1 LALRFTLLLLRYAKY
16 TLKVREEKMSLKIY
30 NTLTRKKEKF
40 IPIKKGEVGMY
51 ICGPT
56 VYNYIHIGNA
66 RPFIIFEVVRRF
78 LKFKGY
84 KVRYIQNLTDIDDK
98 MINKAREL
106 NISVSELAEK
116 FIQEYFID
124 ADSLNIE
131 RADVH
136 PRATEHIAEII
147 ELLKGLEEK
156 GYAYEIDGDVF
167 FEVSKFKNY
176 GKLSGQDI
184 EELKIGARVE
194 VDERKRDAIDFA
206 LWKKAKEGEPSWDS
220 PWGKG
225 RPGWHI
231 ECSAMSMKYLGKTFD
246 IHAGGSDLIF
256 PHHENEIAQSEANNN
271 QQYVRYWMHNG
282 YLCLNNQKMSKS
294 LGNIM
299 KVRDIIQKYKG
310 EVIRYFI
317 LSAHYRSPL
326 NFSEEQLQQ
335 AQNSLQRLNN
345 IIYNVK
351 HLLKQDKFKKS
362 KDKDDELIL
371 EKRKEGEQQFI
382 KAMDDDFNTPVAL
395 SRLFGFAKDVNIY
408 LNSPSLK
415 NKIILEEIIK
425 FYQDLAGKVLG
436 ILKDFV
442 REQSFE
448 QEIKKLIEDREKA
461 RKEKNWEKSD
471 KIRDELKR
479 KGIILEDTTEGVR
492 WKKN

>member
-1 LALRFTLLLLRYAKY
+1 LALRFTILLLRYAKY

-167 FEVSKFKNY
+167 FDVYKFKNY

-271 QQYVRYWMHNG
+271 QQYVKYWMHNG

-299 KVRDIIQKYKG
+299 KVRDIVQKYKG

-436 ILKDFV
+436 ILKDFD

-479 KGIILEDTTEGVR
+479 KGVILEDTTEGVR

>member
-1 LALRFTLLLLRYAKY
+1 
-16 TLKVREEKMSLKIY
+16 MSLKIY
-30 NTLTRKKEKF
+30 NTLSRKKEEF
-40 IPIKKGEVGMY
+40 IPLKKGEVGIY
-51 ICGPT
+51 VCGPT
-56 VYNYIHIGNA
+56 VYNFIHIGNA

-131 RADVH
+131 RADVY

-167 FEVSKFKNY
+167 FDVYKFKNY

-351 HLLKQDKFKKS
+351 HLLKQGKFKKS

-408 LNSPSLK
+408 LNSTSLK

-436 ILKDFV
+436 ILKDFD

-479 KGIILEDTTEGVR
+479 KGVILEDTTEGVR
-492 WKKN
+492 WKKINSV

>member
-1 LALRFTLLLLRYAKY
+1 
-16 TLKVREEKMSLKIY
+16 
-30 NTLTRKKEKF
+30 
-40 IPIKKGEVGMY
+40 
-51 ICGPT
+51 
-56 VYNYIHIGNA
+56 
-66 RPFIIFEVVRRF
+66 
-78 LKFKGY
+78 
-84 KVRYIQNLTDIDDK
+84 
-98 MINKAREL
+98 
-106 NISVSELAEK
+106 SVSELAEK

-436 ILKDFV
+436 ILKDFD

-479 KGIILEDTTEGVR
+479 KGVILEDTTEGVR
-492 WKKN
+492 WKKINSV

>member
-1 LALRFTLLLLRYAKY
+1 
-16 TLKVREEKMSLKIY
+16 MSLKIY

-167 FEVSKFKNY
+167 FDVSKFKNY

-436 ILKDFV
+436 ILKDFD

-448 QEIKKLIEDREKA
+448 QETKKLIEDREKA

-479 KGIILEDTTEGVR
+479 KGVILEDTTEGVR

>member
-1 LALRFTLLLLRYAKY
+1 
-16 TLKVREEKMSLKIY
+16 MSLKIY

-131 RADVH
+131 RADVY

-167 FEVSKFKNY
+167 FDVYKFKNY

-351 HLLKQDKFKKS
+351 HLLKQGKFKKS

-425 FYQDLAGKVLG
+425 FYQDLASKVLG
-436 ILKDFV
+436 ILKDFD

-471 KIRDELKR
+471 KIRDALKR
-479 KGIILEDTTEGVR
+479 KGLILEDTTEGVR

>member
-1 LALRFTLLLLRYAKY
+1 
-16 TLKVREEKMSLKIY
+16 MSLKIY
-30 NTLTRKKEKF
+30 NTLTRKKENF

-116 FIQEYFID
+116 FIKEYFID

-167 FEVSKFKNY
+167 FDVSKFKNY

-436 ILKDFV
+436 ILKDFD

-479 KGIILEDTTEGVR
+479 KGVILEDTTEGVR
-492 WKKN
+492 WKKI